1 MKNLN
6 RVAKASQKIEQE
18 DRSTWL
24 PIYYSFKTQTVYI
37 KSGADRH
44 FVTFLIRPNEP
55 EEIEEAIERWTR
67 L

>member
-24 PIYYSFKTQTVYI
+24 SLYYSFETQSVYT
-37 KSGADRH
+37 KSGAGRH
-44 FVTFLIRPNEP
+44 FVTFLIRPNAP
-55 EEIEEAIERWTR
+55 EEIESAVERWLR

>member
-24 PIYYSFKTQTVYI
+24 SLYYSFDTQSVYI
-37 KSGADRH
+37 KSGAGRH
-44 FVTFLIRPNEP
+44 FVTFLIRPNAP
-55 EEIEEAIERWTR
+55 EEIESAIERWLR